1 MIHIRPRVHDA
12 IKSLNEKLGNN
23 YDADV
28 LYPIETEAEYL
39 TNCRYVVG
47 EDENKNALFSE
58 TPQYTWDQIS
68 TELGLLR
75 SDFDNKEYQRTRE
88 VNYPSIQEQL
98 DLQYW
103 DKINGTNT
111 WQEAI
116 SKVKSDTP
124 KPEGD

>member
-1 MIHIRPRVHDA
+1 MIHLRPRVHEA
-12 IKSLNEKLGNN
+12 IRSLNEKLGNN

-28 LYPIETEAEYL
+28 LYPIESEAEYL

-47 EDENKNALFSE
+47 EDENRNALFSE
-58 TPQYTWDQIS
+58 TPQYTWEEIS
-68 TELGLLR
+68 AELELLR

-103 DKINGTNT
+103 DKVNGTT
-111 WQEAI
+111 KWEEAI
-116 SKVKSDTP
+116 AKVKSDTP
-124 KPEGD
+124 KPE